1 MHKTFKKSIAC
12 LLAMLMILTT
22 MPFTA
27 FATTANRDW
36 WVADGIDPSTI
47 KEEPEYWGYNS
58 DERYNQE
65 FGSWALAFGEV
76 IDLSDG
82 SGKED
87 HRDHYKPIMAV
98 TTSLI
103 GHNGDAVKDLKT
115 ASTSYYGASAAK
127 TYDVVDAAGN
137 ILNPTQLKAGQRI
150 AVSIEFGG
158 FDTFQVGQLK
168 GYYDNTKLKTAYY
181 KGTPSRADTWTA
193 TPEDSSVAWIKTG
206 AAYYGEQLQ
215 FAGANSVTDVG
226 NNRGSFYL
234 AITAVH
240 AVNGNDTQ
248 SAFLGTGANDPDG
261 ARPFGKYGIYCG
273 TLSFEVLQDC
283 SLKDAF
289 WFETRDMANYIEGTT
304 LRAYAANTI
313 SDGLTEIAF
322 GNNKDTFAHPW
333 LIWSKDESASAEC
346 THANTQVQ
354 NAVDPTCT
362 TEGYT
367 GDTVCKD
374 CGATVSAGTKIPAT
388 GHSLTETAAKGAT
401 CTEAGNSAYWTC
413 SVCGKMFSDATGT
426 TEITEVPTISATGHS
441 LSEVKEVPSTCTVK
455 GTAAYWTCSACGKM
469 FSDAEG
475 TTEISA
481 PVELPLAKHSY
492 SMVKTEATCTE
503 PSSEVYTCVVCHDT
517 YTTHVDPAKGHTE
530 VSANNAVAATCT
542 TDGKESD
549 TKCSVCGIK
558 LTTGAVI
565 PATGHSLSKVN
576 EVPST
581 CTVKGTAAYWTCTA
595 CDKMF
600 SDAAGTT
607 EISAP
612 TELPLAAHDYEIT
625 ASTAGDCQTKGS
637 TTYTCKN
644 CPDTYTDENAYG
656 PHGEAV
662 SANNAVAATCTTD
675 GKESDMVCPI
685 CNAVLTEG
693 ATIKA
698 TGHKEVSANN
708 GYDATCTEDG
718 KESDTK
724 CSVCGVTLTT
734 GATIPAPGHT
744 PGEPVETIIKE
755 ATCTEKGEKN
765 TTVKCTV
772 CDTILSSVNEELA
785 ETGHTPVS
793 ANNAVASTCTVAG
806 KESDTICS
814 VCKETLTTGAARP
827 LAPHTPVSA
836 NNAVDATLDAP
847 GKEADTICDVC
858 KTVLET
864 GATIPALKGY
874 TVTVD
879 AVDLGAVTID
889 GADATNGTS
898 KKVLANSTVTLEATP
913 VEGAD
918 FEGWYVGTKKVADG
932 TTYEATI
939 VADVTITP
947 VFTTTTKDEFTVIF
961 MDNFGNIID
970 TQKVASGADIVEPT
984 APVRMGYTF
993 EGWSMTEA
1001 EIDALTSAA
1010 TIKANYVKD
1019 VVTTYTV
1026 TATGCVIT
1034 VNGVDYNDVAT
1045 GITYNTK
1052 VTVTKEGTDVWT
1064 IDGAEAA
1071 YGDTYTFYV
1080 GSNIEVVPV
1089 TNPSAVPM
1097 ATVVNVSKTAVAGT
1111 TKYTYLATRSVPAGY
1126 TVVSSGFIYGKGV
1139 DTDPAKMILDNVGN
1153 GYSATYTKT
1162 TSAQFSI
1169 TVGTKS
1175 TGTYIAVR
1183 AFVVCKD
1190 NKGNI
1195 LAPVYADVVS
1205 TNY

>member
-36 WVADGIDPSTI
+36 WVDDGIDPSTI

-58 DERYNQE
+58 DETYQE
-65 FGSWALAFGEV
+65 LGSWALGFGTA

-82 SGKED
+82 TGYED

-103 GHNGDAVKDLKT
+103 GNNGDAVSALKT

-181 KGTPSRADTWTA
+181 KSTPSRSDTWTA
-193 TPEDSSVAWIKTG
+193 TPADSSVAWIKTG

-226 NNRGSFYL
+226 DNRGSFYL

-333 LIWSKDESASAEC
+333 LIWSKDESASSEC
-346 THANTQVQ
+346 THANTEVQ

-362 TEGYT
+362 TAGYT

-374 CGATVSAGTKIPAT
+374 CGATVSAGTTIPAT
-388 GHSLTETAAKGAT
+388 GHSLSETAAKGAT

-413 SVCGKMFSDATGT
+413 SVCGKMFSDAEGT

-441 LSEVKEVPSTCTVK
+441 LSKVDEVPSTCIAK
-455 GTAAYWTCSACGKM
+455 GTAAYWTCTACGKM
-469 FSDAEG
+469 FSDAAG
-475 TTEISA
+475 TKEISA
-481 PVELPLAKHSY
+481 PVELPLADHSY

-503 PSSEVYTCVVCHDT
+503 QSSEVYTCAVCHDT

-549 TKCSVCGIK
+549 TKCSVCGVT
-558 LTTGAVI
+558 LTTGATI
-565 PATGHSLSKVN
+565 KATGHT
-576 EVPST
+576 EVSANNGVAST
-581 CTVKGTAAYWTCTA
+581 CTVAGKESDTICSVCGVTLTTGAA
-595 CDKMF
+595 
-600 SDAAGTT
+600 
-607 EISAP
+607 
-612 TELPLAAHDYEIT
+612 LPLAPHDYEIT

-708 GYDATCTEDG
+708 GYAATCTEDG

-734 GATIPAPGHT
+734 GATIKA
-744 PGEPVETIIKE
+744 
-755 ATCTEKGEKN
+755 
-765 TTVKCTV
+765 
-772 CDTILSSVNEELA
+772 
-785 ETGHTPVS
+785 TGHTEVS

-814 VCKETLTTGAARP
+814 VCGVTLTTGAALP
-827 LAPHTPVSA
+827 LADHTPVSA

-858 KTVLET
+858 KAVLET

-874 TVTVD
+874 TVTVA

-898 KKVLANSTVTLEATP
+898 KKVVANSTVTLEATP

-932 TTYEATI
+932 TTYEATV

-1080 GSNIEVVPV
+1080 GSDIEVVPV

-1139 DTDPAKMILDNVGN
+1139 DTDPANMILDNVGN

-1195 LAPVYADVVS
+1195 LAPVYADIVS